1 MDGFCFLEKFSD
13 KDRQVILDTVSN
25 NSLEE
30 IENFA
35 IFYDHSLTVLL
46 CYARFAIGF
55 NSRQILFYVLH
66 KLAD

>member
-1 MDGFCFLEKFSD
+1 MGFVSLKNFLIQ
-13 KDRQVILDTVSN
+13 DRQVILDTVSN

-66 KLAD
+66 KLED